1 MKSHTS
7 LVAQHPR
14 EFLKG
19 YDGICVTDGYQI
31 YHGRLY
37 SICSAKKSI
46 MNLIYRFGTRDN
58 KNDHARV
65 LIYSSV
71 AILF

>member
-37 SICSAKKSI
+37 SICSAK
-46 MNLIYRFGTRDN
+46 NP
-58 KNDHARV
+58 
-65 LIYSSV
+65 
-71 AILF
+71 